1 MHGISWAQRLGS
13 TADFRGAVAR
23 DAGTPSHHMTS
34 RERQA
39 GGQVRPRSQPSRP
52 SWNCAFGLSDSCTVL
67 TQSRFPR
74 NQRKTRLRLVR
85 NFAVSGNRVTDDDT
99 PGGTWAPS
107 APHLRQSVR
116 AAAPSAI
123 RPPRPRS
130 VRTETRTASVGF
142 GKPSSGVRQ
151 TCDM

>member
-74 NQRKTRLRLVR
+74 NVTVHVNQRKTRLRLVW
-85 NFAVSGNRVTDDDT
+85 NFAVLGNRVTDDDT

-107 APHLRQSVR
+107 APRLRQSVR
-116 AAAPSAI
+116 AAAPSAPSAI
-123 RPPRPRS
+123 RPHGDTHSFCRLR
-130 VRTETRTASVGF
+130 
-142 GKPSSGVRQ
+142 
-151 TCDM
+151 